1 MNQLV
6 RGLAGC
12 ISFSQRLGRAS
23 GNNRA
28 RRRAMALVL
37 VLVVVSML
45 SLAGYTFA
53 GLMLAER
60 EAALIHGRGAQAR
73 ALADS
78 GCELVRAMLALPE
91 ETVRE
96 AGGLYDNPNQFQGV
110 LVVEG
115 ETPRDRGRFAV
126 LAPALRD
133 DLPYGTRFGLEDES
147 TRLNLNVLTAID
159 QAVPDGAR
167 QILMALPGMTEDVA
181 DAILDWIDADDEPR
195 EFGAEIDYY
204 SGLTPAYA
212 PRNGPLH
219 TVEELLLVRGVT
231 PELLFGPDVN
241 RNWAL
246 EPEEESLG
254 PVEVDNSSGALNH
267 GWAAYLT
274 LYSQEAN
281 LRPDGRP
288 KIDVNASDLEQLH
301 TDLAEVLGDDAATF
315 ICAYRIAGPY
325 TSNVSNEAGQQV
337 GGRRLDLTQQP
348 RTTLQT
354 VLDLIGARVRIR
366 FEGENEPSL
375 LDPLFP
381 DDPIRMSVYLP
392 VLMDHLAVNAAETI
406 PGRININQCSAAVLY
421 GIPGM
426 DPAVAE
432 QILNSR
438 DAEPGEDRP
447 NRRHETWILAEG
459 LVTLEE
465 MKNLIPFICAR
476 GSVYRAQVVGYFE
489 EGGPSTRVE
498 AVFDATTVPARLV
511 FYRDLSHL
519 GRGFAPEALGIGAA
533 P

>member
-1 MNQLV
+1 MSK
-6 RGLAGC
+6 R
-12 ISFSQRLGRAS
+12 S
-23 GNNRA
+23 

-37 VLVVVSML
+37 VLVVVVML
-45 SLAGYTFA
+45 SLAGYTFTD
-53 GLMLAER
+53 LMLAER
-60 EAALIHGRGAQAR
+60 EAAWIHGRGAQVR

-78 GCELVRAMLALPE
+78 GCELVRAMLAQPE
-91 ETVRE
+91 EAVRE
-96 AGGLYDNPNQFQGV
+96 AGGLYSNPNQFQGV
-110 LVVEG
+110 LVVDG
-115 ETPRDRGRFAV
+115 ELARDRGRFAV

-147 TRLNLNVLTAID
+147 TRLNLNVLSAID

-167 QILMALPGMTEDVA
+167 QVLMALPGMDEYVA
-181 DAILDWIDADDEPR
+181 DAILDWIDPDDEPR

-204 SGLTPAYA
+204 SGLYPPYA
-212 PRNGPLH
+212 PRNGPLQ
-219 TVEELLLVRGVT
+219 TVDELLLVRGVT

-241 RNWAL
+241 RNWAVDA
-246 EPEEESLG
+246 EEELLG
-254 PVEVDNSSGALNH
+254 PADVDNSSGALNH

-288 KIDVNASDLEQLH
+288 KIDVNSTDLEQLH

-325 TSNVSNEAGQQV
+325 NSSVDTQAGQQV
-337 GGRRLDLTQQP
+337 GGRELDLTQQP
-348 RTTLQT
+348 RTALQT
-354 VLDLIGARVRIR
+354 VLDLIGARVRIQFR
-366 FEGENEPSL
+366 GDTEPSL
-375 LDPLFP
+375 LEPVFP
-381 DDPIRMSVYLP
+381 DDPISMAVYLP
-392 VLMDHLAVNAAETI
+392 VLMDHLAVNAAPTI
-406 PGRININQCSAAVLY
+406 PGRININQCSAVVLY

-432 QILNSR
+432 QILNNR
-438 DAEPGEDRP
+438 DAEPGDDRP

-459 LVTLEE
+459 LVTLDE
-465 MKNLIPFICAR
+465 MKSLIPFICAR

-489 EGGPSTRVE
+489 EGGPSSRVE

-519 GRGFAPEALGIGAA
+519 GRGFAVETLGIGAG

>member
-1 MNQLV
+1 MRK
-6 RGLAGC
+6 RG
-12 ISFSQRLGRAS
+12 
-23 GNNRA
+23 
-28 RRRAMALVL
+28 RRAMALVL
-37 VLVVVSML
+37 VLVVVVML
-45 SLAGYTFA
+45 SLAGYTFTD
-53 GLMLAER
+53 LMLAER
-60 EAALIHGRGAQAR
+60 EAAWIHGRGAQVR
-73 ALADS
+73 ALCDS
-78 GCELVRAMLALPE
+78 GCELVRAMLAQPE

-96 AGGLYDNPNQFQGV
+96 AGGLYDNPGQFQGV
-110 LVVEG
+110 LVVDG
-115 ETPRDRGRFAV
+115 PDARDRGRFAV

-159 QAVPDGAR
+159 AAVPDGAR
-167 QILMALPGMTEDVA
+167 QVLLSLPGMDEYVA
-181 DAILDWIDADDEPR
+181 DAILDWIDPDDEPR

-204 SGLTPAYA
+204 SGLYPPYA
-212 PRNGPLH
+212 PRNGPLQ

-241 RNWAL
+241 RNWMVDA
-246 EPEEESLG
+246 EEESLG
-254 PVEVDNSSGALNH
+254 PVDVDNSSGALNH

-288 KIDVNASDLEQLH
+288 KIDLNSSDLEQLH
-301 TDLAEVLGDDAATF
+301 ADISEVLGDDAATF

-325 TSNVSNEAGQQV
+325 TSDVDTEAAQQV
-337 GGRRLDLTQQP
+337 GGRELDLTQQP
-348 RTTLQT
+348 RSSVQT
-354 VLDLIGARVRIR
+354 VLDLIGVRVRIQ
-366 FEGENEPSL
+366 FKGDTQPSL
-375 LDPLFP
+375 LDALFP
-381 DDPIRMSVYLP
+381 DDPVRMAVYLP
-392 VLMDHLAVNAAETI
+392 VLMDHLAANAAPTI
-406 PGRININQCSAAVLY
+406 PGRININQCSAVVLY

-432 QILNSR
+432 QILNNR

-489 EGGPSTRVE
+489 EGGPASRVE

-519 GRGFAPEALGIGAA
+519 GRGFAPEALGIAA
-533 P
+533 GP